1 MKTTAAVL
9 FLGIISTF
17 ACFNFANADDDVD
30 DGLTTT
36 QRSHLPSNVAL
47 LNQNVPAN
55 QGTNPP
61 PSNSTTTLP
70 MVDSCI
76 L

>member
-9 FLGIISTF
+9 FLGIISTC
-17 ACFNFANADDDVD
+17 ACFQFANADDDVD
-30 DGLTTT
+30 NGTTTT
-36 QRSHLPSNVAL
+36 QRHHLPV
-47 LNQNVPAN
+47 N

-61 PSNSTTTLP
+61 TTKSQLGYVLGDGDPTTLP